1 MIVYSYDTS
10 EDARD
15 AVGRGRQRRKV
26 SKTRAAV
33 GTVSRAV
40 AVV

>member
-1 MIVYSYDTS
+1 VIVYSYDTS
-10 EDARD
+10 EEARD

-26 SKTRAAV
+26 SKTRAAA
-33 GTVSRAV
+33 TVARAV